1 MASDQQ
7 VHARAILAALAE
19 FERQGSQRA
28 MQTLEQL
35 EPDLAEFTFE
45 RLTAIY
51 HGILALG
58 GPARKSRRLYRQVQT
73 LVLVSIAALRQAQ
86 FESWRQSVTGT
97 RLAQL
102 DPSLN
107 EDGRPPPPARPADP
121 PTPDTL

>member
-1 MASDQQ
+1 MPSDQQ

-45 RLTAIY
+45 RLTVIY

-58 GPARKSRRLYRQVQT
+58 GPAKKSRRLYRQVQT
-73 LVLVSIAALRQAQ
+73 LVLVSIAALRQAH
-86 FESWRQSVTGT
+86 FESWRQCVADGP
-97 RLAQL
+97 LAQL
-102 DPSLN
+102 DPTLRRG
-107 EDGRPPPPARPADP
+107 DPPPSSPRAAS
-121 PTPDTL
+121 